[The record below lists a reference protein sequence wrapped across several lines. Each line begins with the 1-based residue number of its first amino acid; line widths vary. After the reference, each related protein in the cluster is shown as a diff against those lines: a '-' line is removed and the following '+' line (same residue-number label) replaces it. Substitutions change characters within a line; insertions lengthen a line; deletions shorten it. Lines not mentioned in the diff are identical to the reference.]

1 MKGKWLPTLLALVC
15 AMLLVGT
22 STALAEPTEDMD
34 EWTVLFY
41 MCGSDLESRNSYA
54 TGNLEEIASCV
65 YPHSRIGDMMKKYEA
80 LMDRAEMPN
89 PGRINV
95 LIETGGCRQWHTAR
109 ELGMD
114 ISSDALQRWRYEGYL
129 DDDLPEG
136 FFLEQSLPL
145 QSMADPETLTDFVR
159 WGAENYPAKKYALV
173 LWDHGGGSK
182 TGIFID
188 ELFSGDTM
196 DLGELG
202 DALRESGV
210 HLEAVMFDACMMA
223 GIETASAI
231 ADSANWMIASEE
243 VVAGKGSA
251 VDDWL
256 QQLYITPEFNGE
268 MFGRWVCDMS
278 QIKYTDEGDDEAQQL
293 LTWSVIDLKKIPQ
306 LVKLVDFGFESVGKV
321 YAKYP
326 RLMSQFAKYLMDIER
341 FGTND
346 SIEGMFDLP
355 GLLYAPEIAMVS
367 RPEVLQTML
376 EALTETVVY
385 CVRGPGRSAARGI
398 SFCYAVDFDLDEM
411 DSYARN
417 CPMPHYL
424 AFLDA
429 ISPWTAPDWVYDT
442 CERLPEMSE
451 LDAYKIRVEKVKRED
466 GTPALSFVGDYGVGA
481 GMVRYRLFKKDEE
494 TGQLLSMGI
503 MPAFFDESV
512 GENGEYSA
520 IEPWLW
526 PALEGQTV
534 ASFVSNMVE
543 PGSINYLGS
552 IPIQIEGKE
561 WFLRYGYFGAEDRY
575 TVYGL
580 WEGYDTDSSQF
591 NRNVKSLSQMA
602 GQEYSVLYPVYI
614 DEYDPW
620 AEFVAAEPQTLY
632 RSMYLED
639 KPLPPGT
646 YYMQYIVY
654 DMFMRPM
661 PMETIEAEWTGDSM
675 ILPEDYSWEGVEEL
689 VIPEEYW

>member
-1 MKGKWLPTLLALVC
+1 MKGKWLLILSALICAVLPVC
-15 AMLLVGT
+15 A
-22 STALAEPTEDMD
+22 SAALAEAAEPED

-65 YPHSRIGDMMKKYEA
+65 YPHSRIGEMMKKYEA

-95 LIETGGCRQWHTAR
+95 LIETGGCKQWHTQS
-109 ELGMD
+109 LGMD
-114 ISSDALQRWRYEGYL
+114 VSNSALQRWRYEGYL

-188 ELFSGDTM
+188 ELYGGDTM
-196 DLGELG
+196 ALGELG
-202 DALRESGV
+202 EALRSTGV
-210 HLEAVMFDACMMA
+210 HLEAVLFDACMMA

-256 QQLYITPEFNGE
+256 QQLYITPEFSGE
-268 MFGRWVCDMS
+268 LLGRWVCDMS
-278 QIKYTDEGDDEAQQL
+278 QIKYTDEGDDEAQEL
-293 LTWSVIDLKKIPQ
+293 LTWSVIDLSKIPQ
-306 LVKLVDFGFESVGKV
+306 LVELVDFGFESVGKV

-326 RLMSQFAKYLMDIER
+326 ALMSQFAKYLMDIER
-341 FGTND
+341 FGTNE

-355 GLLYAPEIAMVS
+355 GLLYAPEIAMVI
-367 RPEVLQTML
+367 RPEILQTML

-398 SFCYAVDFDLDEM
+398 SFCYAVDFDLNEM

-417 CPMPHYL
+417 CPFPHYL

-429 ISPWTAPDWVYDT
+429 ISPWNAPDWVYET

-451 LDAYKIRVEKVKRED
+451 LDAYKIRIEKVKRED
-466 GTPALSFVGDYGVGA
+466 GTPALSFVGDYGIGA

-503 MPAFFDESV
+503 MPTYFDESV
-512 GENGEYSA
+512 GENGEYTA
-520 IEPWLW
+520 LEPWLW

-552 IPIQIEGKE
+552 IPIQIENDQ
-561 WFLRYGYFGAEDRY
+561 WFLRYGYFGEEDRY

-602 GQEYSVLYPVYI
+602 GQRYSVLYPVYI

-689 VIPEEYW
+689 TIPEEYW